1 MPIAKAQ
8 PIWKIEPKT
17 GTPSS
22 LPAAEVVARVKD
34 ATEAIPGKLKV
45 GCQTL
50 YSDRLSQL
58 EWSVEGGLWAEG
70 SLHVEKD
77 SRSFSHTFPEDPW
90 TAMLEVELAL
100 RDWLGGNNVSGQV
113 LLEGFTVSE
122 LDVCSVQTRHMFAF
136 GRHLG
141 EENMTLRIVRAKR

>member
-1 MPIAKAQ
+1 MRHGKPCQIAKQSVIAGLKWPPETGAQVMMANAMPIAKAQ

-17 GTPSS
+17 GTPTS

-45 GCQTL
+45 RVRLST
-50 YSDRLSQL
+50 SDRLSQL
-58 EWSVEGGLWAEG
+58 EWGELRVAVAEG

-77 SRSFSHTFPEDPW
+77 SSSFSHTFSEDPW

-100 RDWLGGNNVSGQV
+100 RDWLGSNNVSG
-113 LLEGFTVSE
+113 
-122 LDVCSVQTRHMFAF
+122 
-136 GRHLG
+136 
-141 EENMTLRIVRAKR
+141 

>member
-1 MPIAKAQ
+1 MMANAMPIAKAQ

-17 GTPSS
+17 GTPTS

-45 GCQTL
+45 GVRLCT
-50 YSDRLSQL
+50 SDRLSQL
-58 EWSVEGGLWAEG
+58 EWGELRVAVAEG

-77 SRSFSHTFPEDPW
+77 SSSFSHTFSEDPW

-100 RDWLGGNNVSGQV
+100 RDWFGSNNVSG
-113 LLEGFTVSE
+113 
-122 LDVCSVQTRHMFAF
+122 
-136 GRHLG
+136 
-141 EENMTLRIVRAKR
+141 